1 VNPNTTAWNRLR
13 YGAMAPLYDA
23 LVAPLQAAGFRA
35 ARTRAFELLA
45 AKPGSRLLI
54 VGAGT
59 GLDLPH
65 VPEGVEVVATDLSPA
80 MVARI
85 RKRADALGRSV
96 EARVMDGEALELPDA
111 SVDHVALHLVL
122 AVLPDPDACARE
134 VARVL
139 RPGGTASIFDKFV
152 PEGQEPSLLR
162 RILNLPANLLATDL
176 TRRLRPIL
184 EAGGLELRHREAALG
199 GLFTVAL
206 AERPDAQ
213 G

>member
-13 YGAMAPLYDA
+13 YGAVAPLYDA
-23 LVAPLQAAGFRA
+23 LLAPLQAAGFRA
-35 ARTRAFELLA
+35 ARARAFKLMGPE
-45 AKPGSRLLI
+45 PGRRLLI

-65 VPEGVEVVATDLSPA
+65 VPEGVEVIATDLSKA

-85 RKRADALGRSV
+85 RTRADALGLSV

-111 SVDHVALHLVL
+111 SVDHVTLHLIL
-122 AVLPDPDACARE
+122 AVLPDAEACARE

-139 RPGGTASIFDKFV
+139 KPGGTASIFDKFV

-162 RILNLPANLLATDL
+162 RLLNLPANLLATDL
-176 TRRLRPIL
+176 TRRLGPIL
-184 EAGGLELRHREAALG
+184 EAGGLKLRHREAALG

-206 AERPDAQ
+206 AERPGPQ
-213 G
+213 R